1 MVRLLQFAKLGRHS
15 WLCQR
20 FRGTTHVGTLHGHK
34 TRLVV
39 FFSWA
44 RTETKTVTNK
54 KAPKKKKK
62 KTVCCRDGKIWPPQ
76 PCELGMT
83 SWGIPLSTC
92 NAPCQV
98 TDKHTGVKREWRE
111 SCSKRTEETYRMDQP
126 QDHKKGHVNLNV
138 HATTQGDRHP
148 STQYNMWSRPSV
160 EYHLPTRSKCNN
172 SNYRK

>member
-1 MVRLLQFAKLGRHS
+1 MVKLLQFAKLGRHRWFYQKVS
-15 WLCQR
+15 RDYTCRDSTWPYDEAGRVLFLSSYR
-20 FRGTTHVGTLHGHK
+20 NK
-34 TRLVV
+34 TI
-39 FFSWA
+39 
-44 RTETKTVTNK
+44 TNK
-54 KAPKKKKK
+54 KAPKKKNRVLSRWKDL
-62 KTVCCRDGKIWPPQ
+62 TPQ

-83 SWGIPLSTC
+83 SWGIHLSTC
-92 NAPCQV
+92 NAPCRV

-160 EYHLPTRSKCNN
+160 EYHLPTRSKFNN